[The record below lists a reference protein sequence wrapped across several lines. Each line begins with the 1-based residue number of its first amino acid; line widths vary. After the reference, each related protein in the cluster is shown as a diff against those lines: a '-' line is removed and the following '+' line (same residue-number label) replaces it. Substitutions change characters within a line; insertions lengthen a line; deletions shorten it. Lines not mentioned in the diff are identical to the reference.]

1 MRKGLKVLILSL
13 TVAIIMVVALTGGV
27 FAANSSPGDCIPDP
41 NPDCPNVDCPHPEC
55 PNPDRICDGDGLKY
69 QNGGGQSQN
78 QYRAC
83 QD

>member
-13 TVAIIMVVALTGGV
+13 TVAIIMVVALTGSV
-27 FAANSSPGDCIPDP
+27 FAANPTPGDCIP
-41 NPDCPNVDCPHPEC
+41 NPDCPNPDCPNIDC
-55 PNPDRICDGDGLKY
+55 PNPDRTCDGDGLKY

-78 QYRAC
+78 RYRAC